1 MRLKKNKSLIY
12 LFPSDNNIVCVY
24 PNTSDYCKQTIHN
37 VLKEKKKKKS
47 YINLKQEKKKQT
59 KKLQQKTNPLITKFA
74 KNHEL

>member
-37 VLKEKKKKKS
+37 VLKEKKKKKNN
-47 YINLKQEKKKQT
+47 INLKKEKNNKKK
-59 KKLQQKTNPLITKFA
+59 K
-74 KNHEL
+74 